1 MLVIQIPTYQGM
13 GLVVLRH
20 AVPERANRLDSEISG
35 NTLLYPTSARDC
47 PGPER
52 GVLYC
57 YGLGLGLGLVQW
69 K

>member
-1 MLVIQIPTYQGM
+1 M
-13 GLVVLRH
+13 VVLRH